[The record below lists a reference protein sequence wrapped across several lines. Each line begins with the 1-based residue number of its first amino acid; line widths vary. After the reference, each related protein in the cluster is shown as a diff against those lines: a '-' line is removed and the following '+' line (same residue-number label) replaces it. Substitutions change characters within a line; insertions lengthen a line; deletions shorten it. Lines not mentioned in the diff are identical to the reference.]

1 MRECDREVHRNIPVA
16 HMPRQSNR
24 TPDGLRFVSDI
35 GEAFYTREDANASL
49 QKSDPENYGPY
60 LQEGE
65 KYNTPRNAE
74 NLEKAYAEMNGDEDK
89 RYSSS
94 IRSLGGSD

>member
-1 MRECDREVHRNIPVA
+1 MQQEAEQEKAWKERWDMRECDREVHRDIPVA

-65 KYNTPRNAE
+65 K
-74 NLEKAYAEMNGDEDK
+74 
-89 RYSSS
+89 S
-94 IRSLGGSD
+94 IP